1 MVSEFHAGLGES
13 LTSPERQQQLGR
25 GGKAFEATEMSSRL
39 CAQVCRSEGCHV
51 LLCAKCCVEGGG
63 YRMGGGLP
71 TAASVGPGAEEETR
85 CHPRDSAESTINSA
99 VGFTGEVEAASDSEG

>member
-1 MVSEFHAGLGES
+1 MHRCV
-13 LTSPERQQQLGR
+13 GR
-25 GGKAFEATEMSSRL
+25 RVAR
-39 CAQVCRSEGCHV
+39 V

-85 CHPRDSAESTINSA
+85 CRSPDSAASTINSA
-99 VGFTGEVEAASDSEG
+99 VDSQGRWKLLWTVKDEEFGQLSGG